1 MFKGSYQHS
10 IDDKGRISIPSRYRE
25 LILERS
31 KGKEEVTITRIE
43 NCIEVYT
50 LLDWE
55 KIEKKFQEVPLMDED
70 IQTFTRI
77 FFMRAR
83 DCKLDSQGR
92 ILLPSTMRDGCEMGR
107 QALII
112 GVMNKI
118 EIWPVNKWEDTE
130 KNFGSKFNEIR
141 KKLVSFGI

>member
-10 IDDKGRISIPSRYRE
+10 IDDKGRISIPARFRE

-31 KGKEEVTITRIE
+31 KGKEEVTITRVE
-43 NCIEVYT
+43 DCIEVYP

-55 KIEKKFQEVPLMDED
+55 KIEKKFQEAPLMDED

-83 DCKLDSQGR
+83 DCSLDRQGR
-92 ILLPSTMRDGCEMGR
+92 ILLPSNMRDDCDMGR
-107 QALII
+107 QGLII

-118 EIWPVNKWEDTE
+118 EIWPVNKWEATE